1 MISRSR
7 PSVGLS
13 PSPRWGKGRGEGLA
27 HPPKYKSNKPP
38 ALVRQALAATLLI
51 VSMTGCSSG
60 PKVPDWKIN
69 AIGHVERFTE
79 AYLKGDSR
87 VEAREFEL
95 ARAETARTGR
105 PDQVARIELN
115 RCATRVASLVFE
127 PCAGFEPLR
136 ADAGD
141 AERAYADYLDGRVL
155 TAAQAALL
163 PEHHRAVASGAAS
176 AALPPADD
184 PLGRLVAAGV
194 LLRRTQASP
203 AVVDQAVDTASQQ
216 GWRRPLLAWLG
227 VQARLAD
234 QRGDAPE
241 AARIKRRMDLV
252 QPGQR

>member
-1 MISRSR
+1 M
-7 PSVGLS
+7 
-13 PSPRWGKGRGEGLA
+13 LA
-27 HPPKYKSNKPP
+27 
-38 ALVRQALAATLLI
+38 
-51 VSMTGCSSG
+51 GCSSG

-79 AYLKGDSR
+79 AYLKGDHR

-95 ARAETARTGR
+95 ARAETARTGK

-163 PEHHRAVASGAAS
+163 PEHHRAVAAGAAS

-184 PLGRLVAAGV
+184 PLGRLIAAGV
-194 LLRRTQASP
+194 LLRRTQSSP
-203 AVVDQAVDTASQQ
+203 AVVEQAVETASHQ

-227 VQARLAD
+227 VQARLAE
-234 QRGDAPE
+234 QRGDAAE
-241 AARIKRRMDLV
+241 AARVRRRMDLV
-252 QPGQR
+252 QPLTSPATP

>member
-13 PSPRWGKGRGEGLA
+13 PSPRWGEGRGEGLA
-27 HPPKYKSNKPP
+27 HPEKIKSNRPP
-38 ALVRQALAATLLI
+38 ALVCQALIAIFLI
-51 VSMTGCSSG
+51 VSVAGCSSG

-69 AIGHVERFTE
+69 AIGHVERFLVEIGGGEGGIEHRQETPR
-79 AYLKGDSR
+79 AV
-87 VEAREFEL
+87 VEAL
-95 ARAETARTGR
+95 AGDVHVVGVEHAVDEACRH
-105 PDQVARIELN
+105 
-115 RCATRVASLVFE
+115 
-127 PCAGFEPLR
+127 PLR

-141 AERAYADYLDGRVL
+141 AERAYADYLDGRML

-163 PEHHRAVASGAAS
+163 PEHHRAVATGAAS

-227 VQARLAD
+227 VQARLAE

>member
-1 MISRSR
+1 MTARRTIRFTI
-7 PSVGLS
+7 VLIAGGAL
-13 PSPRWGKGRGEGLA
+13 WGCA
-27 HPPKYKSNKPP
+27 
-38 ALVRQALAATLLI
+38 
-51 VSMTGCSSG
+51 SG
-60 PKVPDWKIN
+60 PSMPDWQVS
-69 AIGHVERFTE
+69 AVGHVERFTQ
-79 AYLKGDSR
+79 ALLRGDAR
-87 VEAREFEL
+87 VEAREFDL

-141 AERAYADYLDGRVL
+141 AERAYADYLDGRL
-155 TAAQAALL
+155 LSAAQAALL
-163 PEHHRAVASGAAS
+163 PEHHRAVATGAAS

-203 AVVDQAVDTASQQ
+203 AVVGQAVETASEQ

-234 QRGDAPE
+234 QRGDAVE
-241 AARIKRRMDLV
+241 AARVRRRIDLV
-252 QPGQR
+252 SAPRGG